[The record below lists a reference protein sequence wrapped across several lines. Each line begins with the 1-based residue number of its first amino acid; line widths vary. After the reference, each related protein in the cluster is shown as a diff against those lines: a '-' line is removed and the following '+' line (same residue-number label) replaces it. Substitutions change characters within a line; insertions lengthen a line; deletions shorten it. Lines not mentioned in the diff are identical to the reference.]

1 MKFRGRRP
9 ISSCDFKQFQTG
21 RAKIMEFE
29 WAEVKAFYFRN
40 ENVILRV
47 PFCFLLHLA
56 AYFDKSVKG
65 SDEET
70 KTWYEMAGRY
80 LQIAWTMRGLLFVLI
95 TFRRGHNLPLKLS
108 LFLVPLTVA

>member
-1 MKFRGRRP
+1 
-9 ISSCDFKQFQTG
+9 
-21 RAKIMEFE
+21 MEFE

-56 AYFDKSVKG
+56 AYFDKNVKS

-70 KTWYEMAGRY
+70 KTWYEIAGRCC
-80 LQIAWTMRGLLFVLI
+80 VLPGRDC
-95 TFRRGHNLPLKLS
+95 FRFDIFS
-108 LFLVPLTVA
+108 L